1 MSRVIGIDLGTTNS
15 VVAVMEGGEPKVIA
29 NAEGG
34 RTTPSVVAFTEGGD
48 VLVGQVARRQAITN
62 AENTVYSVKRF
73 MGMAFKDVVDE
84 GARIAYEVC
93 EADNGDAAIRIQGRR
108 YSPPEIAAKVLM
120 KLRREAEA
128 YLGEPVTDAVITVPA
143 YFNDAQRKA
152 TKDAGA
158 IAGLNVRRLVNEPT
172 AAALAYN
179 ADGGG
184 ERLVAVYD
192 FGGGTLDV
200 SLLEVG
206 DSVVEVRATSGDTHL
221 GGDNIDQLIID
232 YLVGEFKSDTG
243 IDVSDD
249 RMVLQRLREAAEKAK
264 IELSSTV
271 ETDVNLPFLTAD
283 AKGPRHL
290 NIRMSRAKLE
300 YLIDELVQKTLAP
313 CRLALDDAGLK
324 ISDIDE
330 VILVGGSTRI
340 PMVQQ
345 EVENF
350 FGKKP
355 SHRLNP
361 DEVVALGAALQGG
374 IITGDVKDLL
384 LLDVTPL
391 SLGVKT
397 RGGVMARLIERNT
410 TIPVKRAKTF
420 TTAVD
425 NQAQVEIEVLQG
437 EREFAADNVALGKF
451 ILDDIPPAPRAQ
463 TKIEVEF
470 NIDANGIVNVT
481 ATEKE
486 SGRSQQITV
495 HPAGGL
501 AEGDIQRMVEDA
513 AKAEVED
520 QERRKLVE
528 ARNRLD
534 GLVHAGR
541 RKLGEVGDHGP
552 PDVRQGIV
560 EAIEAAS
567 AVIADKDADRDA
579 VKAASDRIADGVA
592 ALTDA
597 LEQQR
602 VAEANAA
609 VDAAAAAEAEAPDD
623 GEEAAEAADEEGGAD
638 ASAGQ
643 DSDDEG
649 ADDAQGAPA

>member
-34 RTTPSVVAFTEGGD
+34 RTTPSVVAFTDTGD

-62 AENTVYSVKRF
+62 ADNTVYSVKRF
-73 MGMAFKDVVDE
+73 MGMPFKDVE
-84 GARIAYEVC
+84 GELGRVAYEIC

-120 KLRREAEA
+120 KLRREAEN
-128 YLGEPVTDAVITVPA
+128 YLGETVTDAVITVPA
-143 YFNDAQRKA
+143 YFNDNQRKA

-179 ADGGG
+179 ADGQGD
-184 ERLVAVYD
+184 RLVAVYD

-206 DSVVEVRATSGDTHL
+206 DNVVEVRATSGDTHL
-221 GGDNIDQLIID
+221 GGDNIDELIID
-232 YLVGEFKSDTG
+232 YLVTEFKNDTE
-243 IDVSDD
+243 IDVSGD

-264 IELSSTV
+264 IELSSTF

-283 AKGPRHL
+283 QSGPKHL

-300 YLIDELVQKTLAP
+300 YLIDEVIQKTLEP
-313 CRLALDDAGLK
+313 CRKALDDAGLTVN
-324 ISDIDE
+324 DIDE

-340 PMVQQ
+340 PLVQQ

-350 FGKKP
+350 FGRKP

-397 RGGVMARLIERNT
+397 RGGIMARLIDRNT
-410 TIPVKRAKTF
+410 TIPVKRSKIF

-425 NQAQVEIEVLQG
+425 NQRQVEIEVLQG

-451 ILDDIPPAPRAQ
+451 ILDEIPPAPRAQ

-470 NIDANGIVNVT
+470 NLDANGIVNVT

-501 AEGDIQRMVEDA
+501 SDGDIQRMVEDA
-513 AKAEVED
+513 ARLEAEDV
-520 QERRKLVE
+520 ERRKLVQ

-534 GLVHAGR
+534 GLIHAGR
-541 RKLGEVGDHGP
+541 KKLSEVGEHGP
-552 PDVRQGIV
+552 PDLRTEI
-560 EAIEAAS
+560 AEAAEAGA
-567 AVIADKDADRDA
+567 AVMADAEADRDA
-579 VKAASDRIADGVA
+579 VKQASDRIAEAVA

-597 LEQQR
+597 LEKQR
-602 VAEANAA
+602 IAEANAA
-609 VDAAAAAEAEAPDD
+609 ADEAAAAAQAEGEGTEEASEDAPNTASSEDAGDGAGDDAEAP
-623 GEEAAEAADEEGGAD
+623 
-638 ASAGQ
+638 S
-643 DSDDEG
+643 EG
-649 ADDAQGAPA
+649 ATA

>member
-29 NAEGG
+29 NAEGA
-34 RTTPSVVAFTEGGD
+34 RTTPSVVAFTEAGD

-62 AENTVYSVKRF
+62 SENTVYSVKRF
-73 MGMAFKDVVDE
+73 MGMAWKDVADE
-84 GARIAYEVC
+84 GARIGYEVC
-93 EADNGDAAIRIQGRR
+93 EADNGDVAIRIQGRR

-120 KLRREAEA
+120 KLRREAET

-179 ADGGG
+179 ADGSGD
-184 ERLVAVYD
+184 RLVAVYD

-206 DSVVEVRATSGDTHL
+206 DNVVEVRATSGDTHL

-232 YLVGEFKSDTG
+232 YLVAEFRSDTG
-243 IDVSDD
+243 LDVSED

-264 IELSSTV
+264 IELSSTF

-283 AKGPRHL
+283 TKGPRHL

-300 YLIDELVQKTLAP
+300 YLIDELVQKTLIP
-313 CRLALDDAGLK
+313 CRRALDDGGVK
-324 ISDIDE
+324 VTDIDE

-340 PMVQQ
+340 PLVQQ
-345 EVENF
+345 QVENF
-350 FGKKP
+350 FARKP
-355 SHRLNP
+355 SFRLNP

-391 SLGVKT
+391 SLGIKT
-397 RGGVMARLIERNT
+397 RGGIMARLIDRNT
-410 TIPVKRAKTF
+410 TIPVKRSKIF

-425 NQAQVEIEVLQG
+425 NQNQVEIEVLQG
-437 EREFAADNVALGKF
+437 EREFASDNVPLGKF
-451 ILDDIPPAPRAQ
+451 ILDNIPPAPRAQ

-481 ATEKE
+481 ATESE
-486 SGRSQQITV
+486 TGRSQQITV

-501 AEGDIQRMVEDA
+501 AEGEIQRMVEDA
-513 AKAEVED
+513 TKAEVED
-520 QERRKLVE
+520 IERRKLVQ

-541 RKLGEVGDHGP
+541 RKLQDVGDHGS
-552 PDVRQGIV
+552 PDLRA
-560 EAIEAAS
+560 ELTAATD
-567 AVIADKDADRDA
+567 AGAALPGADADRDT
-579 VKAASDRIADGVA
+579 VKATADRIADAIA
-592 ALTDA
+592 ALTDQ
-597 LEQQR
+597 LEKQR
-602 VAEANAA
+602 IAEENEAA
-609 VDAAAAAEAEAPDD
+609 AQAAAQAAEQAAAEPED
-623 GEEAAEAADEEGGAD
+623 GADGADGAAEAD
-638 ASAGQ
+638 SATV
-643 DSDDEG
+643 
-649 ADDAQGAPA
+649 